1 MTNFEFTEE
10 HNQVFNRLTQNMFR
24 AAVLWAML
32 GGILLV
38 EAIAELFMLGGL
50 TSLSDIARI
59 IGFLIGAMVLTIA
72 YYSYQPLDNFK
83 SIILAKGRDIEELMM
98 ALDDLSKLFNV
109 SRIVISIILF
119 TLIIRVVLYLSG

>member
-10 HNQVFNRLTQNMFR
+10 HNQVFNSLTQNMSR
-24 AAVLWAML
+24 AAILWAML

-38 EAIAELFMLGGL
+38 EAIAELFLLGGL

-59 IGFLIGAMVLTIA
+59 IGFLLGPMVLAIA

-83 SIILAKGRDIEELMM
+83 NIILAKGHDIEELMI

-119 TLIIRVVLYLSG
+119 TLIIRFVLYLSG